1 MIKSRY
7 TWISIVAMT
16 SVLCVVSQLAIGAD
30 EETLPE
36 DMVVIAAIKTMFA
49 DPLSP
54 RAIDAGKMVMD
65 FSQGSDKVVVV
76 VARDLGF
83 YPGSEHADMLLAQY
97 IAGVVKFDL
106 ENPKQAS
113 DERLGIQAGLQ
124 AALNAYK
131 KIRAKEQSFTVA
143 ALDAAEASINKG
155 LLSSFI
161 GEALAKAKQDRITAK

>member
-1 MIKSRY
+1 MSKPRIMV
-7 TWISIVAMT
+7 IASIMALAACVMPYLAM
-16 SVLCVVSQLAIGAD
+16 CAD
-30 EETLPE
+30 ENGLPE
-36 DMVVIAAIKTMFA
+36 EAAVIAAIKTMFA

-54 RAIDAGKMVMD
+54 RAVEAGKTVMD

-83 YPGSEHADMLLAQY
+83 YPGSKHADMLLAQY

-124 AALNAYK
+124 AALNAYNN
-131 KIRAKEQSFTVA
+131 IRRQEPSFAVP
-143 ALDAAEASINKG
+143 ALDIAETSMKNGKVNV
-155 LLSSFI
+155 FI
-161 GEALAKAKQDRITAK
+161 DEALAKAKQERITAK